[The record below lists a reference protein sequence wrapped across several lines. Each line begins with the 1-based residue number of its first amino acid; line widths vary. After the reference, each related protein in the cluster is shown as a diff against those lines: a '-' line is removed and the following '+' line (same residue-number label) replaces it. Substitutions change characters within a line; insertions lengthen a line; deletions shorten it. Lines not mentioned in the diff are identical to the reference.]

1 MFDTQN
7 NPSYRAISIITLIQA
22 GVIVGGVLIVTA
34 ILKAKGYGQGEVPDW
49 FFRSDALFMRHA
61 GFTLLLIPAAWALST
76 ALLARLEANIWIQ
89 WSMIAAG
96 IAAVLFGMWYFML
109 LAFNPCIL

>member
-1 MFDTQN
+1 MK
-7 NPSYRAISIITLIQA
+7 TLA
-22 GVIVGGVLIVTA
+22 LDAMGVIYAAGDDVAELLCPFIREHGGLSDDSR
-34 ILKAKGYGQGEVPDW
+34 VPDW

-61 GFTLLLIPAAWALST
+61 GFTLLLIPAGWALST
-76 ALLARLEANIWIQ
+76 ALLARLEANIWSQ